1 MYEFITPK
9 TKEDIKLGLIIK
21 GLIETTPNDYVAGL
35 QNDDVLVLMNAERV
49 EGDSYYELDNE
60 FTINDC
66 LCGKCIIEFPI
77 FNVIPKGSKGDWNIC
92 SPFTVAKTVEQ
103 EKKEDEER
111 EKANMEED
119 SNEKQEVTKGPDF
132 DEIKKSLK
140 LDLIASFNQEMEEAA
155 QKK

>member
-1 MYEFITPK
+1 MNLLLLK
-9 TKEDIKLGLIIK
+9 REDIKLGLVLK
-21 GLIETTPNDYVAGL
+21 GLIETTPNDYVASL
-35 QNDDVLVLMNAERV
+35 QNDQELVLMNAERV

-60 FTINDC
+60 FSINDC
-66 LCGKCIIEFPI
+66 ICGKCIIEYPI
-77 FNVIPKGSKGDWNIC
+77 FNVIPKNCKNNWNIC
-92 SPFTVAKTVEQ
+92 SPFTIGKTVEQ

-111 EKANMEED
+111 EKAKLDEIEE
-119 SNEKQEVTKGPDF
+119 EKQEEKGPNF